1 VDGQRERER
10 EREIS
15 RRKEGRKEG
24 RATLCW
30 LMMLMSDLFS
40 LSASESKTK
49 ARGNTILQL
58 FSIIL
63 VEKKK
68 FSVDETITAFSPK
81 MQVLR
86 RNLIIGF

>member
-1 VDGQRERER
+1 MDGQRERDRGRER
-10 EREIS
+10 ERS
-15 RRKEGRKEG
+15 KEGRKEG

-49 ARGNTILQL
+49 ARGNTILRL

-81 MQVLR
+81 IQVLC